1 MITPTNS
8 DSNALNPLANKVCLV
23 TGGTRGIGKAIAKM
37 LLTEGAQ
44 VAICG
49 RRPELVESAEREL
62 AAETGGK
69 VKGKVADV
77 KKHEQVGE
85 LFQFVDA
92 HFGGLDVLVNNAGVG
107 VFRPVR
113 DLTLEEWGTTLDT
126 NLSGAFYCSR
136 EALFRFVTKGG
147 GHIVNINSLAGA
159 NAFAGGSAYNASKF
173 GLAGFAEAMMQD
185 VRSENVRVSTVMPG
199 SVATGFGGQ
208 SHGNRGGDSG
218 QDGSDWK
225 IWPEDVAEIVRML
238 LKMPM
243 RTLVSRVEVRP
254 TKTKSASKR

>member
-1 MITPTNS
+1 MNTPTNS
-8 DSNALNPLANKVCLV
+8 LRIRPVNKACLV
-23 TGGTRGIGKAIAKM
+23 TGGTRGIGRAIAKM
-37 LLTEGAQ
+37 LLTEGAE

-49 RRPELVESAEREL
+49 RKPEAVDPPSREL
-62 AAETGGK
+62 ATETGGK

-107 VFRPVR
+107 VFRPVS
-113 DLTLEEWGTTLDT
+113 DLTLEEWRSTIDT

-136 EALFRFVTKGG
+136 EALFRFVTRGG
-147 GHIVNINSLAGA
+147 GYIVNINSLAGA

-173 GLAGFAEAMMQD
+173 GLTGFAEAMMQD

-208 SHGNRGGDSG
+208 SRRPVRTSTEWLGLENLARRRCRSCPNA
-218 QDGSDWK
+218 
-225 IWPEDVAEIVRML
+225 PEDAGANPGQPCGSSTDEN
-238 LKMPM
+238 
-243 RTLVSRVEVRP
+243 ENG
-254 TKTKSASKR
+254 SKR